1 MAIRHVHPV
10 KPSSAQGLV
19 AEVYAQVKRDF
30 GRIAEPFMLH
40 SPLPNLLAA
49 CWMACRETELVG
61 AVPRTLKEAVAASVS
76 NVNHCS
82 YCVDAHTVM
91 LEAAGNRKA
100 AQAIRNNQCDE
111 ISDAN
116 LKLIVQ
122 WAHATSSPKS
132 PALLSPPFTRQEA
145 PEIIGTAVYYH
156 YMNRMAT
163 VLLGDSPLPSNNW
176 LLKGA
181 MERAASRMFQEAIKA
196 PKKQGASLQFLP
208 KAPLPSDLQ
217 WAKPSPEISWAF
229 SAFAKAVEE
238 VGDQSLPLEVRV
250 FVQEQLNEWTGKCSE
265 LSLAW
270 CEEEIGKLD
279 ADNQAAARLALF
291 TALAPSKVDDRV
303 ISEFQQRFPSENQLL
318 GALAW
323 ASFAAARKTGTWLRV
338 PPA

>member
-1 MAIRHVHPV
+1 MVIRHVHPV

-49 CWMACRETELVG
+49 CWMACRETELAG
-61 AVPRTLKEAVAASVS
+61 AVPRALKEAVAASVS

-82 YCVDAHTVM
+82 YCVDAHSIM
-91 LEAAGNRKA
+91 LDAAGERKTA
-100 AQAIRNNQCDE
+100 NAIRGNRYDE
-111 ISDAN
+111 ISDSN

-122 WAHATSSPKS
+122 WAKATSTPKA
-132 PALLSPPFTRQEA
+132 PALFSPPFTRQEA
-145 PEIIGTAVYYH
+145 PEIIGTAVFYH

-163 VLLGDSPLPSNNW
+163 VLLGESPLPSSNW

-181 MERAASRMFQEAIKA
+181 MERAASRMFQEAVNA
-196 PKKQGASLQFLP
+196 PKKRGDSLQLLP
-208 KAPLPSDLQ
+208 KAVLPADLQ
-217 WAKPSPEISWAF
+217 WAKPSPEIAWAF

-238 VGDQSLPLEVRV
+238 AGEQALPLEVRA
-250 FVQEQLNEWTGKCSE
+250 FVQEQLNEWTGKTSE

-270 CEEEIGKLD
+270 SEEEIGKLGTD
-279 ADNQAAARLALF
+279 MQASARLALF
-291 TALAPSKVDDRV
+291 TALAPSKVDDAV
-303 ISEFQQRFPSENQLL
+303 VKEFQLHSPEENRLL

-323 ASFAAARKTGTWLRV
+323 ASFAAARKTGTWMRV